1 MFNPFR
7 SFTSL
12 EELQERMQLAPV
24 NEEDTQAITAALDD
38 ELEVSYDELSRVWTE
53 GGTYIAD
60 LKEWK

>member
-1 MFNPFR
+1 MFNPFN

-12 EELQERMQLAPV
+12 EALQERNHLVPS
-24 NEEDTQAITAALDD
+24 NEEDAQAITAALDD
-38 ELEVSYDELSRVWTE
+38 DLEISYDELNRVWTE